1 MATTQKKRTFIYNDE
16 KVTLSAEKYTANNTL
31 AVVMHYEDMDDED
44 VITVNIPGG
53 PQSDTLAF
61 VDTNNM
67 PDIAR
72 WLTENGIAWET
83 GMIGRSGYCAYP
95 LMEFDLESFN
105 K

>member
-1 MATTQKKRTFIYNDE
+1 MKRRTFIYDNE
-16 KVTLSAEKYTANNTL
+16 KVTLSAEKYSANNTL
-31 AVVMHYEDMDDED
+31 AVVMYYKEMDEED

-61 VDTNNM
+61 VDTNNI

-72 WLTENGIAWET
+72 WLTENRIAWET
-83 GMIGRSGYCAYP
+83 GIIGRSGYCAYP
-95 LMEFDLESFN
+95 LMEFDLSSFN